1 MKRYFEGVIIA
12 LAVVLS
18 SGAAYGEDTPKEFIV
33 KGTIPA
39 VWGTL
44 RSVTSAGVTYN
55 KELFFEDD
63 KGTVRVVTLRKD
75 LRGDDKWTV
84 LGEGDGVPVIKRSK

>member
-1 MKRYFEGVIIA
+1 
-12 LAVVLS
+12 
-18 SGAAYGEDTPKEFIV
+18 
-33 KGTIPA
+33 
-39 VWGTL
+39 
-44 RSVTSAGVTYN
+44 VTSAGVTYN